1 MDLSGYINS
10 ISNAIEKGAMEGARK
25 GAFLVER
32 EAKKTAPIDSSRLR
46 NSIYTSVDLGRHE
59 AYTAPRTNY
68 AHYVTW
74 GTGKY
79 NVLGVRR
86 TTGWWYTVKDP
97 RSKYYGTHFTYGQKA
112 NMYLQNAYTNQK
124 ANIEK
129 IIVSEINKEL
139 SKL

>member
-32 EAKKTAPIDSSRLR
+32 EAKKTAPTDTSRYK
-46 NSIYTSVDLGRHE
+46 NSIYTSVDMGRHE
-59 AYTAPRTNY
+59 AYVAPRVKWAVY
-68 AHYVTW
+68 LEY
-74 GTGKY
+74 GTGKF

-86 TTGWWYTVKDP
+86 TTGWFYTVKDP
-97 RSKYYGTHFTYGQKA
+97 RSKYYGTHYTEGMVAKKV
-112 NMYLQNAYTNQK
+112 MSNAYTNQK